1 MLRTR
6 WFDSVDRSC
15 PLAEYPRPQM
25 VRDTWLCLNGPWDYA
40 ITADIK
46 DFPEEY
52 DGTIT
57 VPFAPEC
64 ELSGVCR
71 KLHPDRRLW
80 YRRSITV
87 PESFRGKRCILHF
100 GAVDWQCAVF
110 VNGSKAMEHTGGYCP
125 FSADITDLLRDG
137 ENTIVVR
144 VYDPTDAG
152 WQNRGKQSLE
162 SHGFWYTGTSGI
174 WQTVWMEPVS
184 DSHIRSVRMIPDI
197 DAGDVCL
204 RTDLSGE
211 GEVFACV
218 KAGSDVVF
226 EGVVPTDDA
235 HIPVPNA
242 RLWSPEDPF
251 LYDLE
256 LELRADG
263 IVVDRVRSYF
273 GMRKFSTGTVNGITR
288 LFLNNKPYFQ
298 RGLLDQGYFPD
309 GGLTPPTD
317 EAMIY
322 DIRKMKELGFNML
335 RKHIKVDLAR
345 WYYHCDRIGMLVWQ
359 DMVSGGKWIGNFY
372 AGVVPNILGACPR
385 LTPFTVHDNSHYK
398 RFSRE
403 KPEWRAAYE
412 TELREMLDT
421 LMNCVSIYCWVPF
434 NEAWGQFDAV
444 RIAETVKAYDPSRIV
459 DHASGWYDQGAGD
472 VMSMHKYILPIP
484 KIKPDSRAF
493 VISEFGGYSQV
504 PDGHVWNKSK
514 SFGYL
519 MYRSKRTLTEAYRK
533 LMEKQILPLI
543 PKYLSGFVYTQVT
556 DVEFEVNGILT
567 YDREIVKMDEDT
579 LKSLND
585 KMQYR
590 KETEYGSFS
599 SL

>member
-6 WFDSVDRSC
+6 WFDKVDPVC
-15 PLAEYPRPQM
+15 PLAEYPRPQL
-25 VRDTWLCLNGPWDYA
+25 VREDWLCLNGKWEYA
-40 ITADIK
+40 VTADTEAIPGK
-46 DFPEEY
+46 F
-52 DGTIT
+52 DGTIL
-57 VPFAPEC
+57 VPFAPET

-71 KLHPDRRLW
+71 KLQPDEILW
-80 YRRSITV
+80 YRRSVTL
-87 PESFRGKRCILHF
+87 PESFRSKRIILHF
-100 GAVDWQCAVF
+100 GAVDWQCVVF
-110 VNGSKAMEHTGGYCP
+110 VNGQKAIEHTGGYCP
-125 FSADITDLLRDG
+125 FSADVTDYLQEG

-174 WQTVWMEPVS
+174 WQTVWMEPVCKTY
-184 DSHIRSVRMIPDI
+184 IRSLRMLPDI
-197 DAGDVCL
+197 DAEEL
-204 RTDLSGE
+204 RLCASLSASAE
-211 GEVFACV
+211 LLVRV
-218 KAGSDVVF
+218 KAEDETVF
-226 EGVVPTDDA
+226 EGVVTADDA
-235 HIPVPNA
+235 HIPIANA

-251 LYDLE
+251 LYDME
-256 LELRADG
+256 LELRKDG
-263 IVVDRVRSYF
+263 ETVDRVRSYF
-273 GMRKFSTGTVNGITR
+273 GMRKFSLGVVNGITR
-288 LFLNNKPYFQ
+288 LFLNNAPYFQ

-317 EAMIY
+317 EAMVY
-322 DIRKMKELGFNML
+322 DIAKMKELGFNML

-345 WYYHCDRIGMLVWQ
+345 WYYHCDRLGMLVWQ
-359 DMVSGGKWIGNFY
+359 DMVSGGQWIGNFY
-372 AGVVPNILGACPR
+372 AGVVPNILGTCPR
-385 LTPFTVHDNSHYK
+385 LTPFTVRDNNYK

-403 KPEWRAAYE
+403 RPEAREAYE

-421 LMNCVSIYCWVPF
+421 LMNVVSIYCWVPF
-434 NEAWGQFDAV
+434 NEAWGQFDAK
-444 RIAETVKAYDPSRIV
+444 RIAGAVKAYDSSRIV

-484 KIKPDSRAF
+484 KIKPDKRAF
-493 VISEFGGYSQV
+493 VVSEFGGYSQV
-504 PDGHVWNKSK
+504 LDGHVWNKKK

-519 MYRSKRTLTEAYRK
+519 MYFSKEKLTAAYRR

-543 PKYLSGFVYTQVT
+543 PKYLSGFVYTQVS

-579 LKSLND
+579 LKSLNN

>member
-1 MLRTR
+1 MLKTR
-6 WFDSVDRSC
+6 WFDKVDPAC
-15 PLAEYPRPQM
+15 PLPEYPRPQM
-25 VRDTWLCLNGPWDYA
+25 ERDNWLCLNGRWEYT
-40 ITADIK
+40 ITQNTDVIPSV
-46 DFPEEY
+46 FH
-52 DGTIT
+52 GTIV
-57 VPFAPEC
+57 VPFAIES

-71 KLHPDRRLW
+71 KLQPDEILW
-80 YRRSITV
+80 YRRSVTL
-87 PESFRGKRCILHF
+87 PDSFCGKRCLLHF
-100 GAVDWQCAVF
+100 GAVDWQCVVYINGQKAV
-110 VNGSKAMEHTGGYCP
+110 EHTGGYCP
-125 FSADITDLLRDG
+125 FSADVTDLLHDG
-137 ENTIVVR
+137 KNTLVVR

-152 WQNRGKQSLE
+152 WQNRGKQALQ

-174 WQTVWMEPVS
+174 WQTVWMEPV
-184 DSHIRSVRMIPDI
+184 DAVHIRSLRITPDI
-197 DAGDVCL
+197 DKGEVHL
-204 RTDLSGE
+204 RTSVSEEAQLLVRVKSADETVYE
-211 GEVFACV
+211 GIVSA
-218 KAGSDVVF
+218 
-226 EGVVPTDDA
+226 DDA
-235 HIPVPNA
+235 RIPIPNA
-242 RLWSPEDPF
+242 HLWSPEDPF

-256 LELRADG
+256 LKLSRDG

-273 GMRKFSTGTVNGITR
+273 GMRKYSLGVVDGVTR
-288 LFLNNKPYFQ
+288 LFLNNQPYFQ

-317 EAMIY
+317 EAMIF

-345 WYYHCDRIGMLVWQ
+345 WYYHCDRLGMLVWQ
-359 DMVSGGKWIGNFY
+359 DMVSGGQWIGNFY
-372 AGVVPNILGACPR
+372 AGVVPNLIGACPR
-385 LTPFTVHDNSHYK
+385 LTPFTVRDNRYK

-412 TELREMLDT
+412 TELHEMLDT
-421 LMNCVSIYCWVPF
+421 LMNVVSIYCWVPF
-434 NEAWGQFDAV
+434 NEAWGQFDAK
-444 RIAETVKAYDPSRIV
+444 RIAGVVKQYDSSRIV

-484 KIKPDSRAF
+484 KIKPDKRAF

-504 PDGHVWNKSK
+504 LDGHVWNKKK

-519 MYRSKRTLTEAYRK
+519 MYFSKQKLTAAYRA
-533 LMEKQILPLI
+533 LMEKQIMPII

-579 LKSLND
+579 LKSLNNI
-585 KMQYR
+585 MQYR

>member
-1 MLRTR
+1 MLRTC
-6 WFDSVDRSC
+6 WFDDVDRSC
-15 PLAEYPRPQM
+15 PLPEYPRPQLR
-25 VRDTWLCLNGPWDYA
+25 RDDWLCLNGPWEYA
-40 ITADIK
+40 FTSDVHEI
-46 DFPEEY
+46 PEKFA
-52 DGTIT
+52 GTIT
-57 VPFAPEC
+57 VPFAPES

-71 KLHPDRRLW
+71 KLQPDERLW
-80 YRRSITV
+80 YRRTV
-87 PESFRGKRCILHF
+87 TLPESFVGKRCILHF
-100 GAVDWQCAVF
+100 GAVDWQCVVY
-110 VNGSKAMEHTGGYCP
+110 VNGVKAAEHTGGYCP
-125 FSADITDLLRDG
+125 FSADVTDLLQDG
-137 ENTIVVR
+137 ENTLVMR

-152 WQNRGKQSLE
+152 WQNRGKQSLK

-174 WQTVWMEPVS
+174 WQTVWMEPVCDTHVRS
-184 DSHIRSVRMIPDI
+184 IRILPDI
-197 DAGDVCL
+197 DAGEVRL
-204 RTDLSGE
+204 RTVLSADADL
-211 GEVFACV
+211 FARV
-218 KAGSDVVF
+218 KAGEACIF
-226 EGVVPTDDA
+226 EGVLPADDA
-235 HIPVPNA
+235 RIPISGV
-242 RLWSPEDPF
+242 RLWSPDDPF

-256 LELRADG
+256 LEVRRDG
-263 IVVDRVRSYF
+263 ETTDRVRSYF
-273 GMRKFSTGTVNGITR
+273 GMRKFSLGSVQGVTR

-298 RGLLDQGYFPD
+298 RGLLDQGYYPD

-345 WYYHCDRIGMLVWQ
+345 WYYHCDRLGMLVWQ
-359 DMVSGGKWIGNFY
+359 DMVSGGQWIGNFY
-372 AGVVPNILGACPR
+372 AGVVPNVLGTCPR
-385 LTPFTVHDNSHYK
+385 LTPFTVRDDRYK

-403 KPEWRAAYE
+403 KPAWRAQYE
-412 TELREMLDT
+412 SELHEMLDT

-434 NEAWGQFDAV
+434 NEAWGQFDAA
-444 RIAETVKAYDPSRIV
+444 RIAGFVKSYDPSRIV

-472 VMSMHKYILPIP
+472 VMSMHKYILPVP
-484 KIKPDSRAF
+484 RIKPDGRAF

-504 PDGHVWNKSK
+504 IDGHVWNKKK

-533 LMEKQILPLI
+533 LMEKQIIPLI

-567 YDREIVKMDEDT
+567 YDRKIVKIDEDT

-590 KETEYGSFS
+590 KESEYGSFS

>member
-6 WFDSVDRSC
+6 WFNEVDRSC
-15 PLAEYPRPQM
+15 PLSEYPRPQL
-25 VRDTWLCLNGPWDYA
+25 RRSDWLCLNGPWEYA
-40 ITADIK
+40 FTK
-46 DFPEEY
+46 DTQEIPQTF

-57 VPFAPEC
+57 VPFSPES

-71 KLHPDRRLW
+71 KLQPDELLW
-80 YRRSITV
+80 YRRSVTL
-87 PESFRGKRCILHF
+87 PESFAGKRCILHF
-100 GAVDWQCAVF
+100 GAVDWQSVVY
-110 VNGSKAMEHTGGYCP
+110 VNGVKAAEHTGGYCP
-125 FSADITDLLRDG
+125 FSIDITDLLHDG
-137 ENTIVVR
+137 ENAIVVR

-152 WQNRGKQSLE
+152 WQNRGKQSLH

-174 WQTVWMEPVS
+174 WQTVWMEPVCAAYVCS
-184 DSHIRSVRMIPDI
+184 IRMLPDI
-197 DAGDVCL
+197 DAGEVRL
-204 RTDLSGE
+204 SASLSEEADLF
-211 GEVFACV
+211 VRV
-218 KAGSDVVF
+218 KAGDDVVF
-226 EGVVPTDDA
+226 EGAVSTDDA
-235 HIPVPNA
+235 HIPVPDA
-242 RLWSPEDPF
+242 HLWSPEDPF

-256 LELRADG
+256 LEVRKDG
-263 IVVDRVRSYF
+263 ETLDRVSSYF
-273 GMRKFSTGTVNGITR
+273 GMRKFSTETVNGVTR
-288 LFLNNKPYFQ
+288 LFLNNQPYFQ

-317 EAMIY
+317 EAMLY

-345 WYYHCDRIGMLVWQ
+345 WYYHCDRLGMLVWQ
-359 DMVSGGKWIGNFY
+359 DMVSGGQWIGNFY
-372 AGVVPNILGACPR
+372 AGVVPNLIGACPR
-385 LTPFTVHDNSHYK
+385 LTPFTVKDDHYK

-403 KPEWRAAYE
+403 KPEWREQFEA
-412 TELREMLDT
+412 ELREMLDT

-444 RIAETVKAYDPSRIV
+444 RIAGAVKAYDPSRIV

-472 VMSMHKYILPIP
+472 VMSMHKYILPVP
-484 KIKPDSRAF
+484 KIRPDKRAF

-504 PDGHVWNKSK
+504 IDGHVWNKKK

-533 LMEKQILPLI
+533 LIEKQIIPLI

-567 YDREIVKMDEDT
+567 YDREIVKIDEDT

-590 KETEYGSFS
+590 KESEYGSFS

>member
-6 WFDSVDRSC
+6 WFDAVDRSC
-15 PLAEYPRPQM
+15 PLCEYPRPQLR
-25 VRDTWLCLNGPWDYA
+25 RDDWLCLNGAWEYA
-40 ITADIK
+40 ITADIPAMPQT
-46 DFPEEY
+46 F

-57 VPFAPEC
+57 VPFAPES

-71 KLHPDRRLW
+71 KLMPDERLW
-80 YRRSITV
+80 YRRSVTL
-87 PESFRGKRCILHF
+87 PDSFLGKCCILHF
-100 GAVDWQCAVF
+100 GAVDWQCVVF
-110 VNGSKAMEHTGGYCP
+110 VNGKKVMEHTGGYCP
-125 FSADITDLLRDG
+125 FSADVTAYLHEG
-137 ENTIVVR
+137 ENTLVVR

-152 WQNRGKQSLE
+152 WQNRGKH

-174 WQTVWMEPVS
+174 WQTVWMEPVR
-184 DSHIRSVRMIPDI
+184 DEYIRIVRMLPDI
-197 DAGDVCL
+197 DRGEL
-204 RTDLSGE
+204 RLSTDISNEAELFARVKCE
-211 GEVFACV
+211 NEVI
-218 KAGSDVVF
+218 F
-226 EGVVPTDDA
+226 EGVLPTDDA
-235 HIPVPNA
+235 CIPVPNA

-256 LELRADG
+256 LELRKENET
-263 IVVDRVRSYF
+263 VDRVYSYF
-273 GMRKFSTGTVNGITR
+273 GMRKFSLGVVQGVTR
-288 LFLNNKPYFQ
+288 LFLNNEPYFQ

-345 WYYHCDRIGMLVWQ
+345 WYYHCDRLGMLVWQ
-359 DMVSGGKWIGNFY
+359 DMVSGGQWIGNFY

-385 LTPFTVHDNSHYK
+385 LTPFTVHDDRYK

-403 KPEWRAAYE
+403 KPEWRAQFE
-412 TELREMLDT
+412 TELHEMIDALR
-421 LMNCVSIYCWVPF
+421 NCVSIYCWVPF
-434 NEAWGQFDAV
+434 NEAWGQFDAA
-444 RIAETVKAYDPSRIV
+444 RIAEDVKAYDSSRIV

-472 VMSMHKYILPIP
+472 VQSMHKYILPIP
-484 KIKPDSRAF
+484 GIKPDHRAF
-493 VISEFGGYSQV
+493 VVSEFGGYSQV
-504 PDGHVWNKSK
+504 LSGHVWNKRK

-519 MYRSKRTLTEAYRK
+519 MYRSKRTLTDAYRK

-567 YDREIVKMDEDT
+567 YDREIVKIDKDT
-579 LKSLND
+579 LKSLNN
-585 KMQYR
+585 KMRFR
-590 KETEYGSFS
+590 KETEYGSLS
-599 SL
+599 SI